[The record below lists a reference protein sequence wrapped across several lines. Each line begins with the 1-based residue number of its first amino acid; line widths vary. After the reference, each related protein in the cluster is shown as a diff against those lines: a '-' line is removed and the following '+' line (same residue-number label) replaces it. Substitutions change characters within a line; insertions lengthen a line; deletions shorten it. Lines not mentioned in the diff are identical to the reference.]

1 MNKQTLLPI
10 EIARQTLIQLA
21 QRKISPTPDNFRI
34 VYDEISG
41 HKSEDQSQVVTK
53 TLEKILLEAAKGSA
67 KYFSIAKTISTLI
80 EKKEWTKLEEEFRKF
95 FMTGAN
101 ASEGGEVNWAVV
113 VRNLLKQLEL
123 SHKGIT
129 LSRKKEGLSRVL
141 SNFASDSDVLG
152 QKIQAL
158 VSSWGQETDG
168 VEMVD
173 AAQSAASAP
182 VASLAN
188 AQAQTNYAASHAE
201 NINNKNLGSSQEQE
215 KLLALWRDM
224 LLRVLE
230 MVIIPLFDTQ
240 PDTQQKAQALLGR
253 LRKTHSESGLLQH
266 SQDLKAFMLKVELQR
281 DSEKQIQS
289 SLMTLLRLMATSI
302 SELVVQ
308 DKWVAGHLAILQDL
322 MNKPL
327 NITTLYDAESS
338 IKDLIYKQSNIKP
351 LMVDTKDTLKKMAE
365 TFVDR
370 LVEMTEST
378 SDYQAKIE
386 GYQLKIRATED
397 VAELSKVIDALLEDT
412 KAIGV
417 NVQRNRDEF
426 VLSQKKVV
434 EAEKKIQELVA
445 ELEQI
450 SEVAHEDFL
459 TGALNRRGMDEALSR
474 EFSRADRFN
483 TVLSIAMMDIDHFKK
498 LNDSLGHATGDH
510 ALAHFA
516 KVIKEVMRSTDV
528 LARYGGEEFII
539 ILPATEQDDAI
550 DIVTRVQRELTKNI
564 FLNKHEKV
572 LITFSAGVAE
582 RMAGETPD
590 QIIPRAD
597 AALYQ
602 AKQTGRNRV
611 VGAVNVIENTL

>member
-10 EIARQTLIQLA
+10 EIARQTLMQLA

-41 HKSEDQSQVVTK
+41 HQSEDQSQVVTK
-53 TLEKILLEAAKGSA
+53 TLEKVLHEAAKGSA

-80 EKKEWTKLEEEFRKF
+80 EKKEWTKLEEEFRKL

-101 ASEGGEVNWAVV
+101 ATEAGEVNWAVV
-113 VRNLLKQLEL
+113 IRNLLKQLEL

-129 LSRKKEGLSRVL
+129 LGRKKEGLSRVL
-141 SNFASDSDVLG
+141 SNFASDSEVLG

-158 VSSWGQETDG
+158 ISSWGQESES

-173 AAQSAASAP
+173 VTQP
-182 VASLAN
+182 TASLAN
-188 AQAQTNYAASHAE
+188 AQAQTNHTISPVE
-201 NINNKNLGSSQEQE
+201 KINNQALGNNQEQD
-215 KLLALWRDM
+215 KLLAVWRDM

-230 MVIIPLFDTQ
+230 MVIIPLFETQ
-240 PDTQQKAQALLGR
+240 PDTQQKAQALLDR
-253 LRKTHSESGLLQH
+253 LRKTHSEAGLLQH
-266 SQDLKAFMLKVELQR
+266 SQDLKTFMLKIELQR

-308 DKWVAGHLAILQDL
+308 DKWVAGHLSILQDL
-322 MNKPL
+322 MNRPL
-327 NITTLYDAESS
+327 SITTLYDAESS
-338 IKDLIYKQSNIKP
+338 IKDLIYKQANIKP
-351 LMVDTKDTLKKMAE
+351 LMVDTRNTLKKMAE

-370 LVEMTEST
+370 LVDMTEST
-378 SDYQAKIE
+378 SEYQAKIE
-386 GYQLKIRATED
+386 GYQLKIKATED
-397 VAELSKVIDALLEDT
+397 VAELSKVIEGLLEDT
-412 KAIGV
+412 KTIGV

-426 VLSQKKVV
+426 VVSQKKVV

-450 SEVAHEDFL
+450 SEVAHEDYL

-498 LNDSLGHATGDH
+498 LNDTLGHATGDH

-539 ILPATEQDDAI
+539 ILPATEQADAI
-550 DIVTRVQRELTKNI
+550 EIVTRVQRELTKNI

-582 RMAGETPD
+582 RMAGETPE